1 MMELKAENISFRYN
15 SKYDMILKDINIS
28 IKSNEVKGLVGDS
41 GSGKSTLCKILAGF
55 NYNHEGNIYLDGDK
69 ISKKGF
75 NPVQLIFQH
84 PEKTMNPK
92 WKMDDI
98 LKESWDVGDGLL
110 EEFGIQ
116 KSWLK
121 RWPNELSGG
130 ELQRFSVLRSLNPK
144 TKFIIADEMTTMLDA
159 VTQVQIWNSVLK
171 IAKQRNIG
179 VLVVSHDKQ
188 LLNNICNDILSLEDL
203 NNL

>member
-1 MMELKAENISFRYN
+1 MELNAENISFKYN
-15 SKYDMILKDINIS
+15 SNHNLILDNINLSIS
-28 IKSNEVKGLVGDS
+28 SNEVKGLIGSS

-55 NYNHEGNIYLDGDK
+55 SYNYEGNIYLDNKK

-75 NPVQLIFQH
+75 NPIQLVFQH

-92 WKMDDI
+92 WKMGDI
-98 LKESWDVGDGLL
+98 LNESWDVNDDLL

-116 KSWLK
+116 KSWLN

-130 ELQRFSVLRSLNPK
+130 ELQRFSVLRALNPK

-171 IAKQRNIG
+171 IAEQQDIG

-188 LLNNICNDILSLEDL
+188 LLNKVCGDILSLENL